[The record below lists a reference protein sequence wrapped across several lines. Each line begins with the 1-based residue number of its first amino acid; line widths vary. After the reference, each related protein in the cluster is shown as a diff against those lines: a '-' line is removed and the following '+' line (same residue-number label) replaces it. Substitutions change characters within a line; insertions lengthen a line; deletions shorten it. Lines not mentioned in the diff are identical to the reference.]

1 LRDVEPGADEV
12 VLRLV
17 AGQWAEELPT
27 SPLLDLFT
35 MS

>member
-17 AGQWAEELPT
+17 AEEWAEELPA

>member
-35 MS
+35 TS